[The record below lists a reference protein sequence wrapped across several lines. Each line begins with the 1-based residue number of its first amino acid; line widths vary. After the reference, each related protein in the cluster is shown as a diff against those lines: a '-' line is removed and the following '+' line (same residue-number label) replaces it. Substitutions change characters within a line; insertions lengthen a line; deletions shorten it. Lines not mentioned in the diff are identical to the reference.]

1 MGAKIPGYTSIRAST
16 LVASRKLAMDLYLPV
31 SGRPVRYAV
40 GGQTLDAE
48 RLYRLKTYK
57 QKKIWIHESQEE
69 TYRNY
74 LNEIL
79 DEAEKNSKLKIED
92 RSEIVSSG
100 AEVATEK
107 ILEKPE
113 DKSTYLDG
121 QSHFERFAR
130 FLQTCDGAVEHLLK
144 LSQSSNDE
152 HIVHSARVAAL
163 SSALGAKWNVL
174 SHPKLR
180 TALVT
185 GAFLHDFD
193 LERKGLTR
201 RDPETLSPEER
212 EQWKKH
218 PSEGARLLGD
228 KDYVDQNVIEIILQH
243 EEFPNGTGFPKGL
256 KGKEMNKLA
265 VVVAL
270 VNRFEL
276 YTLRHPGD
284 PKSGLKSMMVNEL
297 GRFDLA
303 QLEDLKSEV
312 TKLLGL

>member
-1 MGAKIPGYTSIRAST
+1 MGAKIPGYISIRAST

-40 GGQTLDAE
+40 GGDSLDAE
-48 RLYRLKTYK
+48 RLFRLKTYK
-57 QKKIWIHESQEE
+57 QKKIWIHETQEE

-130 FLQTCDGAVEHLLK
+130 FLQSCEGAVEHLLK
-144 LSQSSNDE
+144 LSQSSTDE

-163 SSALGAKWNVL
+163 SSALGAKWNL
-174 SHPKLR
+174 LHQPKMR

-193 LERKGLTR
+193 LERRGLAR
-201 RDPETLSPEER
+201 LDPERLNAEEK
-212 EQWKKH
+212 ELWKKH
-218 PSEGARLLGD
+218 PAEGARLLGD

-243 EEFPNGTGFPKGL
+243 EEFPDGSGFPRGL

-265 VVVAL
+265 LVVSL

-276 YTLRHPGD
+276 HTLRHPGD
-284 PKSGLKSMMVNEL
+284 PKAALKSLMVNEM
-297 GRFDLA
+297 GRFELA
-303 QLEDLKSEV
+303 QLEDLKGEV